1 MFCFTIVQKEMWELS
16 EMWSALPHPH
26 FHFIHR
32 LYALFGIF
40 LFFFL
45 LPVPHC
51 IVLCVF
57 STSFFPNIYIY
68 IYFLFWFY
76 RPSFFV
82 PVLCVY
88 YTVHDSLYV
97 LFLFFPPS
105 PSWEASRSLSS
116 PFIIASWEKQRSLLV
131 LSQGKHWYPTRRPSL
146 LLPLAAV
153 HITKRTM

>member
-45 LPVPHC
+45 LPVPYC

-57 STSFFPNIYIY
+57 STSLFPNIYIY
-68 IYFLFWFY
+68 I
-76 RPSFFV
+76 SFSDFIA
-82 PVLCVY
+82 
-88 YTVHDSLYV
+88 H
-97 LFLFFPPS
+97 LFLFPFSVFITQYMTVFMFYSFSSPLLLAERLLGLCPLHLLSPAEKNRGVSWCRARANTDIQPDAPPS
-105 PSWEASRSLSS
+105 SFHWQLS
-116 PFIIASWEKQRSLLV
+116 I
-131 LSQGKHWYPTRRPSL
+131 
-146 LLPLAAV
+146 
-153 HITKRTM
+153 